1 MIGTIISTGLVIL
14 ILAGLVWYLKWQE
27 KKVRE
32 EIQESLNQMKEAYDE
47 RHPE

>member
-1 MIGTIISTGLVIL
+1 MIGTVISTGVVIL
-14 ILAGLVWYLKWQE
+14 ILAALVWYLKWQE

-32 EIQESLNQMKEAYDE
+32 EINESLRQMKEAYDE